1 MVLNLYTSYVF
12 FLLLL
17 LYFQK
22 ETGSQYTSHILLLS
36 IVSFYPCIGIY
47 FQEIQEII
55 DSFLPF
61 WKQVLLFFIG
71 GITLLFMENSI
82 QFIVACV
89 FFFSVLSK
97 TYYKT
102 LFLASLIS
110 FILIPLFFLIGNI
123 PLAKMLTKTTYLLFS
138 FWMLWYT
145 GKYIFHNILSHTF
158 FKNILS
164 FLQNSLSFLKHI
176 FQELFSEWREGV
188 LLKDLFVYFTLSF
201 LISFF
206 IPSLYFIPFS
216 LVFLSLIWTLLY
228 QIYRQT
234 SLISLARIE
243 LHPLEGMILLFWFL
257 RTFHKIILSI
267 GTYTEFFIAIIL
279 FLFLQ
284 GIWYVF
290 FKKSNW

>member
-1 MVLNLYTSYVF
+1 MRETMKYSTNKHSLKHIIRKTSYSCIIRNMVLNLYTSYVF

-138 FWMLWYT
+138 F
-145 GKYIFHNILSHTF
+145 
-158 FKNILS
+158 
-164 FLQNSLSFLKHI
+164 
-176 FQELFSEWREGV
+176 
-188 LLKDLFVYFTLSF
+188 
-201 LISFF
+201 
-206 IPSLYFIPFS
+206 
-216 LVFLSLIWTLLY
+216 
-228 QIYRQT
+228 
-234 SLISLARIE
+234 
-243 LHPLEGMILLFWFL
+243 
-257 RTFHKIILSI
+257 
-267 GTYTEFFIAIIL
+267 
-279 FLFLQ
+279 
-284 GIWYVF
+284 
-290 FKKSNW
+290 